1 MLRLRTQR
9 GSLAALGFIGMIPLL
24 IALGAYAIDLMHVN
38 STKGEL
44 QRSCDAAA
52 LAGAARLYN
61 YDTDNPKGDSAT
73 RAAQAILLANLC
85 DGRVVDDRDPEIA
98 DQITFP
104 VTPTNGV
111 GGQVKV
117 DAQIQ
122 IHGMFS
128 KIFGSMTQQVT
139 ASATAGS
146 NGNVNQAFAGQLFP
160 IAVAL
165 NMPDP
170 SGTTLASKSIGQNFT
185 IVFSPDGS
193 DNAGWTTL
201 NAGGG
206 ASQIKKDIDF
216 YKDASKTGGTAIKV
230 TDSIDLKNGE
240 IASAISATSAVVG
253 KTVVMPVI
261 DANKFNGSS
270 KVVGFVG
277 MTIVSVDS
285 TGSPKSIVCKIN
297 NAELNGTIDPTAP
310 IFDSS
315 AANAGTFFPGKTVS
329 TPKLID

>member
-1 MLRLRTQR
+1 MIRQRTQR

-52 LAGAARLYN
+52 LAGAARLFD

-73 RAAQAILLANLC
+73 KAAQAILRVNFC
-85 DGRVVDDRDPEIA
+85 DGRVLDDRDPEIT

-104 VTPTNGV
+104 AIPVNGV

-128 KIFGSMTQQVT
+128 KIFGSMTQMVS

-165 NMPDP
+165 NQPDP
-170 SGTTLASKSIGQNFT
+170 SGNKLSSLGIGGTFT
-185 IVFSPDGS
+185 IVFGPSGS
-193 DNAGWTTL
+193 DDAGWTTL
-201 NAGGG
+201 NVGGG
-206 ASQIKKDIDF
+206 ANQIKKAIDF
-216 YKDASKTGGTAIKV
+216 YKNPSKTGGSAVKV

-240 IASAISATSAVVG
+240 IASAISAASAYVG

-261 DANKFNGSS
+261 DTSTFNGSS
-270 KVVGFVG
+270 TVRGFVG
-277 MTIVSVDS
+277 MTIISVDA
-285 TGSPKSIVCKIN
+285 TGNPKTIVCKIN
-297 NAELNGTIDPTAP
+297 NAELNGTTDPSVP
-310 IFDSS
+310 VYDSS
-315 AANAGTFFPGKTVS
+315 ATNAGTFFPGKQVS
-329 TPKLID
+329 TPKLVL